1 VDVETDAKRR
11 PSLRLPRYKHSSE
24 RAALTCSTLGNA
36 LSKEIG
42 VEMKLA
48 FIAPEQTGR
57 MPAEPDS
64 RTDIYSL
71 GILFYSM
78 LCGDTPFDGSS
89 PLDVMQNVLNKR
101 IPPVSSKRM
110 DIPEALSSV
119 IQRMTQKNIED
130 RYHST
135 SGLKGDLTRI
145 RELLSE
151 GDGEGLKNCTYLCR
165 KSSIPSQSAWRKR
178 DNGDSLDH
186 CSIPLTVHVISSPS
200 RFKRC
205 QLLFQ
210 SALTPNRA

>member
-1 VDVETDAKRR
+1 
-11 PSLRLPRYKHSSE
+11 
-24 RAALTCSTLGNA
+24 
-36 LSKEIG
+36 
-42 VEMKLA
+42 MKLA

-78 LCGDTPFDGSS
+78 LCGSTPFDGSS

-101 IPPVSSKRM
+101 IPSVSSKRM
-110 DIPEALSSV
+110 DIPEALSGV

-135 SGLKGDLTRI
+135 AGLKGDLTRI

-151 GDGEGLKNCTYLCR
+151 GDGEGLKNCKPPTYNMSLHHR
-165 KSSIPSQSAWRKR
+165 SASS
-178 DNGDSLDH
+178 
-186 CSIPLTVHVISSPS
+186 
-200 RFKRC
+200 
-205 QLLFQ
+205 
-210 SALTPNRA
+210 